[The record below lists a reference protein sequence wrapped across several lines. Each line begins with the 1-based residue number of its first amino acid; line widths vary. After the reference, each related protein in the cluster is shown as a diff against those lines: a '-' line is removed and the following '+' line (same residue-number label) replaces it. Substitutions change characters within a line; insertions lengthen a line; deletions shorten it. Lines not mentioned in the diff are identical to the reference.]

1 MPKIEATSPHVAGA
15 KTQGET
21 DIPQAVVIEARRS
34 FLGGLGYAAM
44 LSAFINVLQLTIPL
58 YMLQVHDRVL
68 NSRSMDT
75 LAMLSILA
83 AGALILYGI
92 LEFIRS
98 QVFQVMSGRLVR
110 KLNGHVL
117 TASIRASAREGTS
130 RAAQSLRDLAEL
142 RSFLTGHAVSAP
154 LEAIWS
160 PIFLVVLFLLHP
172 GFGIVGIVSVI
183 VLIISSITLDVSTRS
198 LLSEANKANIEAIG
212 NVAGQVRHAE
222 VIESM
227 GMLPALSARWRIAQL
242 SALEMLEAGNRRG
255 KIIATVTRTIRYGLQ
270 LFVLALGCILAIR
283 QEISAGAM
291 IVSTIVTGRLLI
303 PFDSVVENGRQWV
316 AASGAWKRVRDLIQS
331 EGSDRQSMPT
341 SVCEGDLVVDRL
353 IYAAAGQDVPIIKGI
368 SFSLAPGEVLGVI
381 GPSAAGKSTL
391 ARLLVGIVKPTAGGV
406 YLDGNSVYL
415 WERGSFGEF
424 VGYLPQSVSLL
435 DGTIRDNIARMDD
448 GDPRAVIEA
457 ARMAD
462 VHEMIGRLPLG
473 YDTPVGDARLTLSG
487 GQRQRV
493 ALARCLYGH
502 PRLIVLDEPNANLD
516 ATGEAA
522 LIRAIR
528 AAKAE
533 GAIVVM
539 IAHRP
544 AIMEIADKLL
554 VLENGRVSQ
563 FGPRTDIISPMHGN
577 RSPATS
583 SPAIAKGGDRR

>member
-1 MPKIEATSPHVAGA
+1 MPKIEITSSHVAGA
-15 KTQGET
+15 KTRG
-21 DIPQAVVIEARRS
+21 DVDVPQAVIIEARRS

-44 LSAFINVLQLTIPL
+44 LSAFINVLQLTTPL

-83 AGALILYGI
+83 AGALALYGI

-98 QVFQVMSGRLVR
+98 QIFQVMGGRLVR
-110 KLNGHVL
+110 KLNGPVL

-130 RAAQSLRDLAEL
+130 RAAQALRDLAEL
-142 RSFLTGHAVSAP
+142 RSFLTSHAVSAP
-154 LEAIWS
+154 LEAVWS
-160 PIFLVVLFLLHP
+160 PIFLAVLFLLHP
-172 GFGIVGIVSVI
+172 GFGIVGIVSI
-183 VLIISSITLDVSTRS
+183 LILIISSIALDISTRG

-212 NVAGQVRHAE
+212 GVAGHVRHAE

-227 GMLPALSARWRIAQL
+227 GMLPALAARWRLAQF

-255 KIIATVTRTIRYGLQ
+255 KIIATVTRTIRYGMQ

-283 QEISAGAM
+283 QEISSGAM
-291 IVSTIVTGRLLI
+291 IASTIVMGRLLM

-316 AASGAWKRVRDLIQS
+316 AASGAWKRVRELIES
-331 EGSDRQSMPT
+331 EGSDRQTMPT
-341 SVCEGDLVVDRL
+341 AVCEGDLVVDRL
-353 IYAAAGQDVPIIKGI
+353 IYAAAGQDVPIIKGV
-368 SFSLAPGEVLGVI
+368 SFSLSPGEVLGVI

-391 ARLLVGIVKPTAGGV
+391 ARLLVGIIKPTAGGV

-415 WERGSFGEF
+415 WERGSFGQF

-528 AAKAE
+528 AAKAD
-533 GAIVVM
+533 GAIVVI

-544 AIMEIADKLL
+544 AIMEVADKLL

-563 FGPRTDIISPMHGN
+563 FGPRTDIVSPMHGD
-577 RSPATS
+577 RSPAKPT
-583 SPAIAKGGDRR
+583 PAIAKAGDRR

>member
-1 MPKIEATSPHVAGA
+1 MPKIEVTSPHVADA
-15 KTQGET
+15 KTQGNV
-21 DIPQAVVIEARRS
+21 DVPQAVVIEARRS

-83 AGALILYGI
+83 GGALILYGI

-110 KLNGHVL
+110 KLNGPVL

-130 RAAQSLRDLAEL
+130 RAAQALRDLAEL
-142 RSFLTGHAVSAP
+142 RTFLTGHAVSAP
-154 LEAIWS
+154 LEAVWS
-160 PIFLVVLFLLHP
+160 PIFLGVLFLLHP
-172 GFGIVGIVSVI
+172 GFGIVGIVSV
-183 VLIISSITLDVSTRS
+183 LILVISSIALDISTRG
-198 LLSEANKANIEAIG
+198 LLSEANKANIDAIG
-212 NVAGQVRHAE
+212 GVAGQVRHAE

-227 GMLPALSARWRIAQL
+227 GMLPALAARWRLAQF

-255 KIIATVTRTIRYGLQ
+255 KIIATITRTIRYGMQ

-283 QEISAGAM
+283 QEISSGAM
-291 IVSTIVTGRLLI
+291 IASTIVMGRLLI

-316 AASGAWKRVRDLIQS
+316 AASGAWKRVRELIES
-331 EGSDRQSMPT
+331 EGSDRQTMPT
-341 SVCEGDLVVDRL
+341 AVCEGDLVVDKL

-368 SFSLAPGEVLGVI
+368 SFSLSPGEVLGVI

-391 ARLLVGIVKPTAGGV
+391 ARLLVGIIKPTAGGV

-415 WERGSFGEF
+415 WERGSFGQF

-563 FGPRTDIISPMHGN
+563 FGPRTDIISPMNGG
-577 RSPATS
+577 RSAVKP

>member
-1 MPKIEATSPHVAGA
+1 MA
-15 KTQGET
+15 
-21 DIPQAVVIEARRS
+21 
-34 FLGGLGYAAM
+34 GLGYAAI
-44 LSAFINVLQLTIPL
+44 LSAFINVLQLTVPL

-83 AGALILYGI
+83 GGALILYGL

-98 QVFQVMSGRLVR
+98 QAFQVMGGRLVR
-110 KLNGHVL
+110 KLNGPVL
-117 TASIRASAREGTS
+117 AASIRASAREGTS
-130 RAAQSLRDLAEL
+130 KAAQSLRDLAEL

-154 LEAIWS
+154 LEAAWS

-172 GFGIVGIVSVI
+172 GFGIVGVVSILILVI
-183 VLIISSITLDVSTRS
+183 SNIALDISTRS
-198 LLSEANKANIEAIG
+198 LLTEANKANVEAIG

-227 GMLPALSARWRIAQL
+227 GMLPALSARWRLAQL
-242 SALEMLEAGNRRG
+242 SALELLETANRRG
-255 KIIATVTRTIRYGLQ
+255 KVIATVTRTIRYGMQ

-283 QEISAGAM
+283 QEISSGAM
-291 IVSTIVTGRLLI
+291 IASTIVMGRLLM

-316 AASGAWKRVRDLIQS
+316 MASGAWKRVRELIAT
-331 EGSDRQSMPT
+331 EGADRQTMPT
-341 SVCEGDLVVDRL
+341 TVCNGDLVVDKL
-353 IYAAAGQDVPIIKGI
+353 IYAAAGQDVPIIKGV
-368 SFSLAPGEVLGVI
+368 SFSLSPGEVLGVI

-415 WERGSFGEF
+415 WERESFGQL

-435 DGTIRDNIARMDD
+435 DGTIRDNIARMDA

-457 ARMAD
+457 ARIAD

-528 AAKAE
+528 AAKAD

-544 AIMEIADKLL
+544 AIMEVADKLL

-563 FGPRTDIISPMHGN
+563 FGPRTDIVSPMN
-577 RSPATS
+577 PKRQAPNP
-583 SPAIAKGGDRR
+583 SPAIAQGGDRR

>member
-1 MPKIEATSPHVAGA
+1 MPKIEATSSDVAGA
-15 KTQGET
+15 KASGNVEV
-21 DIPQAVVIEARRS
+21 PEAVVIEARRS
-34 FLGGLGYAAM
+34 FMAGLGYAAI
-44 LSAFINVLQLTIPL
+44 LSAFINVLQLTVPL

-83 AGALILYGI
+83 GGALVLYGL
-92 LEFIRS
+92 LEFIRY
-98 QVFQVMSGRLVR
+98 QAFQVMSGRLVR
-110 KLNGHVL
+110 KLNGPVL
-117 TASIRASAREGTS
+117 SASIRAAAREGAS
-130 RAAQSLRDLAEL
+130 RAAQALRDLAEL
-142 RSFLTGHAVSAP
+142 RSFLTGHAVTAP
-154 LEAIWS
+154 LEAMWS
-160 PIFLVVLFLLHP
+160 PIFLAVLFLLHP
-172 GFGIVGIVSVI
+172 GFGIVGIVSI
-183 VLIISSITLDVSTRS
+183 LILVISSIALDISTRS
-198 LLSEANKANIEAIG
+198 LLTEANKANVEAIG
-212 NVAGQVRHAE
+212 NVAGQIRHAE

-227 GMLPALSARWRIAQL
+227 GMLPALAARWRLAQF
-242 SALEMLEAGNRRG
+242 SALELLETANRRG
-255 KIIATVTRTIRYGLQ
+255 KIIATVTRTLRYGMQ

-283 QEISAGAM
+283 QEISSGAM
-291 IVSTIVTGRLLI
+291 IAATIVMGRLLM

-316 AASGAWKRVRDLIQS
+316 MATGAWKRVRALIES
-331 EGSDRQSMPT
+331 EGADRQTMPT
-341 SVCEGDLVVDRL
+341 SVCDGDLVVDRL
-353 IYAAAGQDVPIIKGI
+353 IYAADGQDVPIIKGI
-368 SFSLAPGEVLGVI
+368 SFSLSPGEVLGVI

-391 ARLLVGIVKPTAGGV
+391 ARLLVGIIKPTAGGV

-415 WERGSFGEF
+415 WERASFGQL
-424 VGYLPQSVSLL
+424 VGYLPQAVSLL
-435 DGTIRDNIARMDD
+435 DGTIRDNISRMDD

-457 ARMAD
+457 ARTAD

-544 AIMEIADKLL
+544 AIMEVADKLL

-563 FGPRTDIISPMHGN
+563 FGPRTDIISPMTGE
-577 RSPATS
+577 RSVAKA
-583 SPAIAKGGDRR
+583 SPAIATGGDRR

>member
-1 MPKIEATSPHVAGA
+1 MPKIEATSPDVAVA
-15 KTQGET
+15 RTQGNAAL
-21 DIPQAVVIEARRS
+21 PQAVVVEARRS
-34 FLGGLGYAAM
+34 FMAGLGYAAI
-44 LSAFINVLQLTIPL
+44 LSAFINLLQLTVPL

-83 AGALILYGI
+83 AGALILYGL

-98 QVFQVMSGRLVR
+98 QAFLVMGGRLVR
-110 KLNGHVL
+110 RLNGPVL
-117 TASIRASAREGTS
+117 EASIRASAREGTGK
-130 RAAQSLRDLAEL
+130 AAQALRDLSEL
-142 RSFLTGHAVSAP
+142 RSFLTSHAVSAP
-154 LEAIWS
+154 LEAAWS
-160 PIFLVVLFLLHP
+160 PIFLGVLFMLHP
-172 GFGIVGIVSVI
+172 GFGIVGIVSI
-183 VLIISSITLDVSTRS
+183 LILIISSIALDIATRG
-198 LLSEANKANIEAIG
+198 LLTEASKANVEAIG
-212 NVAGQVRHAE
+212 NIAAQIRHAE

-227 GMLPALSARWRIAQL
+227 GMLSALAARWRIAQFR
-242 SALEMLEAGNRRG
+242 ALELLETGNRRG
-255 KIIATVTRTIRYGLQ
+255 KIIATVTRTLRYGMQ

-283 QEISAGAM
+283 QEISSGTM
-291 IVSTIVTGRLLI
+291 IAATIVMGRLLM

-316 AASGAWKRVRDLIQS
+316 MASGAWKRVRELIET
-331 EGSDRQSMPT
+331 EGAGRQTMPT
-341 SVCEGDLVVDRL
+341 SVCDGDLVVDRL
-353 IYAAAGQDVPIIKGI
+353 IYAAEGQDVPIIKGI
-368 SFSLAPGEVLGVI
+368 SFSLSPGDVLGVI

-391 ARLLVGIVKPTAGGV
+391 ARLLVGIIKPTAGGV

-415 WERGSFGEF
+415 WERTSFGQL

-435 DGTIRDNIARMDD
+435 DGTIRDNIARMDE

-457 ARMAD
+457 ARTAD

-533 GAIVVM
+533 GAIVIM

-544 AIMEIADKLL
+544 AIMEVADKLL

-563 FGPRTDIISPMHGN
+563 FGPRTDIISPMN
-577 RSPATS
+577 SERSAAKP

>member
-1 MPKIEATSPHVAGA
+1 MPKIETTSSHVADA
-15 KTQGET
+15 KTSGNV
-21 DIPQAVVIEARRS
+21 DVPQAVVIEARRS
-34 FLGGLGYAAM
+34 FLGGLGYAAL
-44 LSAFINVLQLTIPL
+44 LSAFINVLQLTTPL

-98 QVFQVMSGRLVR
+98 QIFQVMGGRLVR
-110 KLNGHVL
+110 KLNGPVL
-117 TASIRASAREGTS
+117 TASIRASAREGTG
-130 RAAQSLRDLAEL
+130 RAAQALRDLSEL

-160 PIFLVVLFLLHP
+160 PIFLGVLFLLHP
-172 GFGIVGIVSVI
+172 AFGIVGVVAVLI
-183 VLIISSITLDVSTRS
+183 LIISSIALDISTRG

-212 NVAGQVRHAE
+212 GVAGQARHAE

-227 GMLPALSARWRIAQL
+227 GMLPALASRWRLAQF

-255 KIIATVTRTIRYGLQ
+255 KIIATVTRTLRYGIQ

-283 QEISAGAM
+283 QEISAGTM
-291 IVSTIVTGRLLI
+291 IASTIVMGRLLL

-316 AASGAWKRVRDLIQS
+316 AASGAWNRVRDLIGS

-341 SVCEGDLVVDRL
+341 AVCDGDLVVDKL
-353 IYAAAGQDVPIIKGI
+353 IYAAAGQDVPIIKGV
-368 SFSLAPGEVLGVI
+368 SFSLSPGEVLGVI

-415 WERGSFGEF
+415 WERGSFGQF

-435 DGTIRDNIARMDD
+435 DGSIRDNIARMDD

-493 ALARCLYGH
+493 ALARCLYGR

-563 FGPRTDIISPMHGN
+563 FGPRTDIISPMHGD
-577 RSPATS
+577 RSPVKT